1 MSFPNSGTSYTME
14 LISAA
19 SNMTVA
25 TSYVCEESWHGVKAS
40 KSRIF
45 DNGPYWVQPLRS
57 RPRTVVLTKTH
68 CGGYSHN
75 RPLSESIEAAHRFPM
90 LCASAF
96 SKGNEK
102 GASHFWYG
110 YDKVN
115 RAIHLIRDPLDNLV
129 ARYHYYGVRLNEGS
143 NTRDAKGFARFCNK
157 KDSMHSR
164 DLDLHIDPQIL
175 NLTLDIPCHV
185 DLFRYVLWHNL
196 ALNATEQSF
205 QVPTLV
211 LHYEDYASD
220 FEGTLESILKFLEL
234 QNMGQ
239 YATFQKGKSYRDY
252 FTEEQVARMRSATMM
267 LSLPT
272 TWRYLER
279 YF

>member
-1 MSFPNSGTSYTME
+1 ME

-19 SNMTVA
+19 SNMSVA
-25 TSYVCEESWHGVKAS
+25 ASYAREESWHGVTT
-40 KSRIF
+40 SRVRVF

-57 RPRTVVLTKTH
+57 RPKTVVLTKTH
-68 CGGYSHN
+68 CGGYRYN
-75 RPLSESIEAAHRFPM
+75 RPLSESIETAHLFPM

-96 SKGNEK
+96 PTDFKRD
-102 GASHFWYG
+102 ASHSGYG

-129 ARYHYYGVRLNEGS
+129 ARYHYFGVRLDEARY
-143 NTRDAKGFARFCNK
+143 TRDAKGFARFCAE
-157 KDSMHSR
+157 KDSMQSTG
-164 DLDLHIDPQIL
+164 LDLLLDPQIL

-185 DLFRYVLWHNL
+185 DLFRYVLWHNS

-211 LHYEDYASD
+211 VHYEDYASD
-220 FEGTLESILKFLEL
+220 FEGTLESTLKFLEL
-234 QNMGQ
+234 HNVGQ
-239 YATFQKGKSYRDY
+239 YANFQKGKSYRDY
-252 FTEEQVARMRSATMM
+252 FTEEQVARVRSAIMM
-267 LSLPT
+267 LSLPI